1 MGGPGSMPPK
11 NFFAALFDFSFSGFA
26 TFTFVKILYILGMI
40 FIGLAY
46 VGYVVFFFN
55 VNVGAGLLVLI
66 VGAVF
71 ALFALAFL
79 RLSLEFYYAVARM
92 SEDIHNRR

>member
-1 MGGPGSMPPK
+1 MPPPK
-11 NFFAALFDFSFSGFA
+11 NFFAALFDFNFSGFA
-26 TFTFVKILYILGMI
+26 TFTFVKILYIMGMV

-46 VGYVVFFFN
+46 IGNVVIYFSFDT
-55 VNVGAGLLVLI
+55 GLGLLVL
-66 VGAVF
+66 VLGSVV

-79 RLSLEFYYAVARM
+79 RLTLEFYYAVARM